1 MIHYIRGYITETM
14 PGMVAIESNGIAY
27 EVYVPDGS
35 PAFLAQPDEEMI
47 LYTSMQVSED
57 DVRLFGFTDKES
69 KALFRLLQTVSGV
82 GAKAALAM
90 LSAFPNAAELKRAI
104 YFEDDAAITRA
115 NGVGK
120 KTAQRVVLELKD
132 KVGEIPAAPGTNAAA
147 KTPKKGSPKDEAL
160 QALLALGYGRTEAL
174 GLLSGITQEDLTAEE
189 YIKQA
194 LRARR

>member
-14 PGMVAIESNGIAY
+14 PGMVAIESGGIAY

-35 PAFLAQPDEEMI
+35 PAFLVKPGEETL

-57 DVRLFGFTDKES
+57 DIRLFGFTDKES

-115 NGVGK
+115 NGIGK

-132 KVGEIPAAPGTNAAA
+132 KVGEIASSPDVNVSAAAPE
-147 KTPKKGSPKDEAL
+147 KGSPKDDAL
-160 QALLALGYGRTEAL
+160 QALQSLGYSRTEAL
-174 GLLSGITQEDLTAEE
+174 SLLSGISEEGLSTEE

>member
-27 EVYVPDGS
+27 EVFVPDGS
-35 PAFLAQPDEEMI
+35 AAFLARPDEEVI
-47 LYTSMQVSED
+47 LYTNMQVSED

-90 LSAFPNAAELKRAI
+90 LSAFPSAADLKRAI
-104 YFEDDAAITRA
+104 YFEDDAAITKA

-132 KVGEIPAAPGTNAAA
+132 KVGEITAAPGIAAA
-147 KTPKKGSPKDEAL
+147 RSPKKGSPKEEAL
-160 QALLALGYGRTEAL
+160 QALMALGYGRTEAL
-174 GLLSGITQEDLTAEE
+174 SLLSGITQDDLTTEE
-189 YIKQA
+189 YIKLA
-194 LRARR
+194 LKSRR

>member
-35 PAFLAQPDEEMI
+35 PAFLVQPDEEVI

-57 DVRLFGFTDKES
+57 DVRLFGFMDKES

-82 GAKAALAM
+82 GAKAALSM
-90 LSAFPNAAELKRAI
+90 LSAFSSASELKRAI

-132 KVGEIPAAPGTNAAA
+132 KVGEIAAVSGVGAHVRRV
-147 KTPKKGSPKDEAL
+147 KKGSPKDEAL
-160 QALLALGYGRTEAL
+160 QALLALGYGRTEAM
-174 GLLSGITQEDLTAEE
+174 GLLSGITQEDLTTEE
-189 YIKQA
+189 YIKLA
-194 LRARR
+194 LKARR

>member
-27 EVYVPDGS
+27 EVYVTDGS
-35 PAFLAQPDEEMI
+35 PAFRARPDEEVI
-47 LYTSMQVSED
+47 LYTHMQVSED
-57 DVRLFGFTDKES
+57 DVRLFGFMDKES
-69 KALFRLLQTVSGV
+69 KALFRQLQTVSGV

-90 LSAFPNAAELKRAI
+90 LSAFPSAMELKRAI
-104 YFEDDAAITRA
+104 FFEDDAAITKA

-132 KVGEIPAAPGTNAAA
+132 KIGEVSAAPGVTAV
-147 KTPKKGSPKDEAL
+147 KSPKKGSAKDEAL
-160 QALLALGYGRTEAL
+160 QALIALGYGRTEAL
-174 GLLSGITQEDLTAEE
+174 SLLSGITQEDLTTEE

-194 LRARR
+194 LRSRR